1 MLLLL
6 LREKR
11 VPERQLPKWQLPEWL
26 LAGRRL
32 TWQDAVQRQLLLLS
46 RRHKTLHRRMSERW
60 SMM

>member
-6 LREKR
+6 LREER
-11 VPERQLPKWQLPEWL
+11 VTERQVPKWQLPEWL

-46 RRHKTLHRRMSERW
+46 RRHRTLHRRM
-60 SMM
+60 